1 MKFVKNNKKNKQAKQ
16 IIDDL
21 LKQSASTFSSS
32 RSPYVLVNGLLYKIL
47 KTIKNQDHLVIRN
60 KYLLV
65 ITTSMQ
71 DKLITWAHD
80 HPMAGHAGQ
89 AKTIHRLM
97 FRVYW
102 ITMRKDSAN
111 VNAHEG
117 ALSGRTMAHH
127 IGIDIMEQFYITKRQ
142 KQFLL
147 IIVDYFTRLV
157 ELFPLRTTMADV
169 FANVNIDEVF
179 CRYGMPTFIL
189 SNNGPQFIADLFTE
203 TRKALCI

>member
-1 MKFVKNNKKNKQAKQ
+1 WTSKNNTPFNVSSVLDHNEKRCIQ
-16 IIDDL
+16 ICTTL
-21 LKQSASTFSSS
+21 HSL
-32 RSPYVLVNGLLYKIL
+32 P
-47 KTIKNQDHLVIRN
+47 TIQI
-60 KYLLV
+60 
-65 ITTSMQ
+65 Q
-71 DKLITWAHD
+71 
-80 HPMAGHAGQ
+80 Q
-89 AKTIHRLM
+89 
-97 FRVYW
+97 
-102 ITMRKDSAN
+102 SAN

-142 KQFLL
+142 KQVLL